1 MNILMLCCDEPFGEL
16 AQGVLAHHELDIIS
30 DYSIIKTTP
39 DMYAIF
45 QHDSYDLLILTNMG
59 IPAALAMRHVT
70 MLPEVRTYRTILVS
84 GYLTEAMTNRCQER
98 DVAVFKTP
106 VKPQQLREAV
116 DGRKRSGHKK
126 TTARQS

>member
-1 MNILMLCCDEPFGEL
+1 MTILMLCCDEPFGEL
-16 AQGVLAHHELDIIS
+16 AQEVLAHHELDIIS

-70 MLPEVRTYRTILVS
+70 MLPEIRTYRTILVS
-84 GYLTEAMTNRCQER
+84 GYLTEAMTQRCHER

-116 DGRKRSGHKK
+116 DGRRSSPKPRKRQ
-126 TTARQS
+126 RQA